1 MELLDTPSID
11 KNYVVEALKR
21 LDGICSKDTYNG
33 LCYLL
38 TLKQL
43 TDHHEFAMWT
53 VQRGRI
59 ECFDA
64 IKALVHPVFGEQ
76 EKRRVPT
83 NRLLK
88 LLRDSVSFQY
98 FMAKETKSMTT
109 LKYDPVNQ
117 CSEASLLK
125 DLTNIDTQQQF
136 NKQRLNELKISF
148 YMRP

>member
-1 MELLDTPSID
+1 LLESPQID
-11 KNYVVEALKR
+11 KNDVVLVLKSMEGVCNKEA
-21 LDGICSKDTYNG
+21 YNG

-43 TDHHEFAMWT
+43 TDHPDFAQWT

-64 IKALVHPVFGEQ
+64 IKALLQEVFGEQ

-88 LLRDSVSFQY
+88 LLRDSVSF
-98 FMAKETKSMTT
+98 
-109 LKYDPVNQ
+109 
-117 CSEASLLK
+117 
-125 DLTNIDTQQQF
+125 
-136 NKQRLNELKISF
+136 
-148 YMRP
+148 